1 MVVVERTV
9 AAMDAHR
16 GEVAAVKSGLGF
28 LWSMSFMDDK
38 VWGVC
43 GAMKR
48 SWIVMRAR
56 EVRAGKCE
64 RLWIIGPCGGGSW
77 CV

>member
-1 MVVVERTV
+1 MAVVERAV

-28 LWSMSFMDDK
+28 LRNMSRVDDK

-43 GAMKR
+43 VGGDG
-48 SWIVMRAR
+48 
-56 EVRAGKCE
+56 VR
-64 RLWIIGPCGGGSW
+64 
-77 CV
+77 V

>member
-1 MVVVERTV
+1 MAVVERTV

-43 GAMKR
+43 AAMKR
-48 SWIVMRAR
+48 SWVFMRAR
-56 EVRAGKCE
+56 EV
-64 RLWIIGPCGGGSW
+64 
-77 CV
+77 